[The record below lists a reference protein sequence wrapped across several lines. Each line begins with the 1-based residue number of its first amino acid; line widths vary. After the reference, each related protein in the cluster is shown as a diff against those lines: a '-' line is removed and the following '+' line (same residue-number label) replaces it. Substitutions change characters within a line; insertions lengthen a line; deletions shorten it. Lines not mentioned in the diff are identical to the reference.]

1 MTPGAFPAGPK
12 IVLGDIA
19 TSWRKLHDPLQFVMT
34 YGPAVRA
41 YLLAVLRDEHAADE
55 VLQDLLVQVTEQGF
69 PTADPERGR
78 FRDYL
83 KAVIRNAAR
92 RHLRRRTALPVAEGA
107 ELSGLPGDD
116 GEAAERTLRDEW
128 RRCLLDQAWRAL
140 ERHQRSAPGKL
151 GYTVLRLTVDHPDAD
166 SRELAA
172 KASERSGQPLSP
184 EAFRKQLS
192 RARRLFA
199 ELIAAEVRQTL
210 DGSTDQQ
217 VQDELA
223 DLCLLEFVRDY
234 LPAAGP

>member
-1 MTPGAFPAGPK
+1 MTPQEPPTEPR

-19 TSWRKLHDPLQFVMT
+19 TSWRTLHDPLRFVMT

-41 YLLAVLRDEHAADE
+41 YLLAILRDEHAAEE
-55 VLQDLLVQVTEQGF
+55 VLQDLLVQVTERGF
-69 PTADPERGR
+69 RTADPDRGR

-83 KAVIRNAAR
+83 KAVVRNAAR
-92 RHLRRRTALPVAEGA
+92 RHLRRRTAMPVAGGT
-107 ELSGLPGDD
+107 ELDLLPGDEGD
-116 GEAAERTLRDEW
+116 GAERALRDEW
-128 RRCLLDQAWRAL
+128 RRCVLDQAWRAL
-140 ERHQRSAPGKL
+140 DRHQRSSPGNL
-151 GYTVLRLTVDHPDAD
+151 GYTVLRLTADHPDAD

-172 KASERSGQPLSP
+172 KASEQSGQPLTA

-210 DGSTDQQ
+210 DGATDQQ
-217 VQDELA
+217 VRDELA
-223 DLCLLEFVRDY
+223 DLGLLEFLRDY